1 VTASVLIFPTT
12 TGASSESWLRAFDIV
27 TTKLQFPQG
36 IPQTLTDERR
46 SLRFLR
52 RLYSFHHAQRF
63 EWLRKK
69 IAFLEKQSVSVLELG
84 CADAR
89 SLDYVPVRVDRYL
102 GFDAGWRSGWQ
113 NGEACGL
120 DAARERYGYRHN
132 FSFVQSVSY
141 TDLQRV
147 PETFDLGIV
156 METFEY
162 LDTHQLESYVATLAE
177 KIDVNGCILS
187 TMPNEKGFPLLVKA
201 IGSKLSGV
209 RRSKYTL
216 SQFLNALVGRLDR
229 VPRAERSRKGFDYGQ
244 IAALAARYF
253 RYVHLEAVG
262 APGLPTFLSP
272 NIGLI
277 ASHKPIAWAAGKVKS
292 KPR

>member
-1 VTASVLIFPTT
+1 MTIQS
-12 TGASSESWLRAFDIV
+12 
-27 TTKLQFPQG
+27 QFPQAV
-36 IPQTLTDERR
+36 PQTLTIQRKSVR
-46 SLRFLR
+46 LLKK
-52 RLYSFHHAQRF
+52 LYSFHHVQRF

-69 IAFLEKQSVSVLELG
+69 VASLEKQNVSVLELG

-89 SLDYVPVRVDRYL
+89 SLDYVPAHVDRYL

-113 NGEACGL
+113 DGKLCGL
-120 DAARERYGYRHN
+120 EAARERYGRRSN
-132 FSFVQSVSY
+132 FRFVQSVSY
-141 TDLQRV
+141 TDIQRV
-147 PETFDLGIV
+147 PERFDLGIV

-177 KIDVNGCILS
+177 KIDANGCVLA

-209 RRSKYTL
+209 RRSEYTL
-216 SQFLNALVGRLDR
+216 PQFLNALAGRLDR
-229 VPRAERSRKGFDYGQ
+229 VPRAERGRKGFDYGQ
-244 IAALAARYF
+244 IAALAARHF

-262 APGLPTFLSP
+262 SPGLPTFLSP

-277 ASHKPIAWAAGKVKS
+277 ASHQPIAPNARKS
-292 KPR
+292 GNKQR

>member
-1 VTASVLIFPTT
+1 VTIQSQ
-12 TGASSESWLRAFDIV
+12 S
-27 TTKLQFPQG
+27 PQA

-46 SLRFLR
+46 SLRVLKT
-52 RLYSFHHAQRF
+52 LYSFHHVQRF
-63 EWLRKK
+63 EWLRKT
-69 IAFLEKQSVSVLELG
+69 IASLDKQTVSVLELG

-89 SLDYVPVRVDRYL
+89 SLDYVPVHVDRYL
-102 GFDAGWRSGWQ
+102 GFDAGWRSGLH
-113 NGEACGL
+113 NGKACGL
-120 DAARERYGYRHN
+120 EAARERYGHRHN
-132 FSFVQSVSY
+132 FRFVQSVCY
-141 TDLQRV
+141 TDIQRI
-147 PETFDLGIV
+147 PEKFDLGIV

-177 KIDVNGCILS
+177 KIDVNGCVLS

-209 RRSKYTL
+209 RRSEYTF
-216 SQFLNALVGRLDR
+216 SQFLNALAGRLDR
-229 VPRAERSRKGFDYGQ
+229 VPRAERGRKGFDYGQ
-244 IAALAARYF
+244 IAALTARYF

-277 ASHKPIAWAAGKVKS
+277 ASHNPIAWGAGEFRNK
-292 KPR
+292 R